1 MTEQPFEMNTF
12 AISSDFVEEWLDSFD
27 SSIKT
32 FTANHALSV
41 MREYWREDEEK
52 IPADLRYFNQLLSQ
66 HFFAFLKIK
75 ISEQLPAGHALK
87 GIDFP
92 E

>member
-1 MTEQPFEMNTF
+1 MTEQPLEMNTF
-12 AISSDFVEEWLDSFD
+12 AISNDFVEEWLDSFD
-27 SSIKT
+27 PSIKT
-32 FTANHALSV
+32 FTANHVLNV
-41 MREYWREDEEK
+41 MREYWHEDEER

-75 ISEQLPAGHALK
+75 ISEQLPAGHVLK
-87 GIDFP
+87 DIYFP

>member
-1 MTEQPFEMNTF
+1 MTEQPLEMNTF
-12 AISSDFVEEWLDSFD
+12 AISNDFIEEWLDSFD
-27 SSIKT
+27 PSIKT
-32 FTANHALSV
+32 FTANHVLNV
-41 MREYWREDEEK
+41 MREYWDKDEEK

-66 HFFAFLKIK
+66 HFFAFLKVK

-87 GIDFP
+87 DIYFP